1 MEIPNYRED
10 MSSHL
15 PAVRLL
21 INMGWRVMTPAEAF
35 AQRGGR
41 LGGELLEG
49 VLADWLRTHNE
60 ITYKGRRHPF
70 TEGNIATAV
79 QALKSVVYD
88 GLIRTNEK
96 VYDLICLP
104 KSLKQTIDG
113 DTRSYDLNYI
123 DWKNPGRN
131 VYHLVEE

>member
-1 MEIPNYRED
+1 
-10 MSSHL
+10 
-15 PAVRLL
+15 
-21 INMGWRVMTPAEAF
+21 
-35 AQRGGR
+35 
-41 LGGELLEG
+41 
-49 VLADWLRTHNE
+49 
-60 ITYKGRRHPF
+60 
-70 TEGNIATAV
+70 GNIATAV

-131 VYHLVEE
+131 VYHLVEEFAVERVGRLDEREKDPEETVIPDEPVYGEKRHNTRRPD